1 MPHDDEAA
9 NRRVMFTFTQRTPSG
24 ITAGFMVVSLPAR
37 DHGLMESLAAPPHQA
52 GRIQRS
58 LVQRTNQTMKQI
70 LIGLAFTSAIVAT
83 VATGTGVAQAASSP
97 SVVGQK
103 YSDAQ
108 SALSGAGFT
117 IVVSNTV
124 GDQTAR
130 PDCVVTH
137 QQDRTVPPPQNTSA
151 SPSKQTLLALNCDA
165 QVASAKSP
173 GNSLASPVGRAAA
186 AAAAASAAAKTPAPA
201 PPS

>member
-1 MPHDDEAA
+1 
-9 NRRVMFTFTQRTPSG
+9 
-24 ITAGFMVVSLPAR
+24 
-37 DHGLMESLAAPPHQA
+37 
-52 GRIQRS
+52 
-58 LVQRTNQTMKQI
+58 MKQI
-70 LIGLAFTSAIVAT
+70 LIGIAFTSAIVAA

-108 SALSGAGFT
+108 GTLSGAGFT

-137 QQDRTVPPPQNTSA
+137 QQDRTVPPPENTSA
-151 SPSKQTLLALNCDA
+151 APGKQTLLALNCDA

-173 GNSLASPVGRAAA
+173 GNSLASPEGR
-186 AAAAASAAAKTPAPA
+186 AAAASAAAKTPAA
-201 PPS
+201 QPPS

>member
-1 MPHDDEAA
+1 MASSH
-9 NRRVMFTFTQRTPSG
+9 
-24 ITAGFMVVSLPAR
+24 PAR
-37 DHGLMESLAAPPHQA
+37 DHGLMESLAAPLHQA
-52 GRIQRS
+52 GRVQRS
-58 LVQRTNQTMKQI
+58 LAHRAYQAMKQI
-70 LIGLAFTSAIVAT
+70 LISMAFASAIVAAM
-83 VATGTGVAQAASSP
+83 ATGTGVAQAASSP

-108 SALSGAGFT
+108 STLSGAGFT

-130 PDCVVTH
+130 PDCVVAH
-137 QQDRTVPPPQNTSA
+137 QQDRTVPPPENTSA
-151 SPSKQTLLALNCDA
+151 SPGKQTLLALNCDA

-173 GNSLASPVGRAAA
+173 GNSLASPEGR
-186 AAAAASAAAKTPAPA
+186 AAAASAAAKTPAPA